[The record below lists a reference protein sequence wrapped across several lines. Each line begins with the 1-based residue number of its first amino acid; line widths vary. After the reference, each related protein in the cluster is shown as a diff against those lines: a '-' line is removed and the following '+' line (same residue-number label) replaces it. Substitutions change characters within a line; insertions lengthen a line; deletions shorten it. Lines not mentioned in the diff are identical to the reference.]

1 MGSMVKVFCFG
12 QRQSV
17 LTHVVGQP
25 IMPDVVYTQ
34 LSVSEFVDNFTGR
47 RGITG
52 FDNMKRYKIA
62 ECNRDFVWTPALKEG
77 FILSMLNGDPLPAF
91 VLCNNELIDGGNR
104 ATTMWLYH
112 NNKFKVNEMKY
123 DDLSFEQQAT
133 WRQCTMPV
141 TMIEGATYDERA
153 DYYEKFNQG
162 VVLTFGQKL
171 ENRKNRPIVAAS
183 FSLIGHRDFPV
194 SPLHDLIRKVWSPR
208 IGNCKA
214 RSELTFA
221 YKVITASIRGSAH
234 FYPSWGSAAVYIA
247 EAEDV
252 DLDRLREIL
261 TVIHDVDPNGLVDPK
276 RKRLCFEKFIGATIH
291 DSWSMYIHGV
301 HTQPFIE
308 KWGELFQDAYDV
320 LTPSQI
326 KALYSYKPIGVA
338 AGAPNRG
345 EAVSQNVTAY
355 LAGTFKF
362 NVNTDEEEEED

>member
-1 MGSMVKVFCFG
+1 
-12 QRQSV
+12 
-17 LTHVVGQP
+17 
-25 IMPDVVYTQ
+25 
-34 LSVSEFVDNFTGR
+34 
-47 RGITG
+47 
-52 FDNMKRYKIA
+52 
-62 ECNRDFVWTPALKEG
+62 
-77 FILSMLNGDPLPAF
+77 
-91 VLCNNELIDGGNR
+91 
-104 ATTMWLYH
+104 
-112 NNKFKVNEMKY
+112 
-123 DDLSFEQQAT
+123 
-133 WRQCTMPV
+133 
-141 TMIEGATYDERA
+141 
-153 DYYEKFNQG
+153 
-162 VVLTFGQKL
+162 
-171 ENRKNRPIVAAS
+171 
-183 FSLIGHRDFPV
+183 V